1 MLGVASQSQH
11 LTWIEAFEVIESL
24 NPAVIVPGHGAP
36 TTLDKAKADTLDYLT
51 FLREKVGELIE
62 EGGDMQSVA
71 SIDQSAFSY
80 LNVYEE
86 IHVRNALRVFEEMEW
101 E

>member
-11 LTWIEAFEVIESL
+11 LSWIEAFNLIESL
-24 NPAVIVPGHGAP
+24 NPKMIVPGHGAP
-36 TTLDKAKADTLDYLT
+36 TTLEKAKADTLNYLT
-51 FLREKVGELIE
+51 FLREQVGELIE
-62 EGGDMQSVA
+62 EGGDMQGVS

-80 LNVYEE
+80 LKVYEE
-86 IHVRNALRVFEEMEW
+86 IHARNALRVYEEMEW

>member
-1 MLGVASQSQH
+1 
-11 LTWIEAFEVIESL
+11 
-24 NPAVIVPGHGAP
+24 
-36 TTLDKAKADTLDYLT
+36 
-51 FLREKVGELIE
+51 
-62 EGGDMQSVA
+62 MQSVS

-86 IHVRNALRVFEEMEW
+86 IHGRNAQRVFEEMEW